1 MSYCKKQLIQ
11 SENEY
16 RLVGEDLRNKNLVV
30 VLVVVAQIGK
40 FVKCAGEI
48 YGTKLS
54 GWLRHCFSLY
64 LRNFQDIANFEIN

>member
-30 VLVVVAQIGK
+30 VLVVVAQVGK
-40 FVKCAGEI
+40 FVKCPGEI
-48 YGTKLS
+48 Y
-54 GWLRHCFSLY
+54 
-64 LRNFQDIANFEIN
+64 EIL

>member
-1 MSYCKKQLIQ
+1 MSYCKKLLIQ

-16 RLVGEDLRNKNLVV
+16 RLVGEDMRNKNLVV

-48 YGTKLS
+48 
-54 GWLRHCFSLY
+54 
-64 LRNFQDIANFEIN
+64 RNFITGLNCRAGYATFSHCISEIFRI

>member
-1 MSYCKKQLIQ
+1 MSYCKKLLIQ

-48 YGTKLS
+48 Y
-54 GWLRHCFSLY
+54 
-64 LRNFQDIANFEIN
+64 EIL

>member
-30 VLVVVAQIGK
+30 DRSPDWKVCKMRG
-40 FVKCAGEI
+40 GD
-48 YGTKLS
+48 
-54 GWLRHCFSLY
+54 LR
-64 LRNFQDIANFEIN
+64 D